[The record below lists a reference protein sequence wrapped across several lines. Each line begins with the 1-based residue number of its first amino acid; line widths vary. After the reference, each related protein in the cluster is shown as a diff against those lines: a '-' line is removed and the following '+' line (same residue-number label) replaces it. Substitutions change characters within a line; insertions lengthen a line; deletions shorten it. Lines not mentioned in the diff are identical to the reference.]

1 MGRLSDILHLR
12 REAEHHVS
20 DLPALM
26 IKAEKISANIMHG
39 MHAQRKAGSGEK
51 FWQFR
56 EYQETDRPQ
65 DIDWRQ
71 SAKTDQVLVKQRE
84 WQTTQRT
91 YLWCASG
98 ASMDFTSSP
107 KQYTK
112 QDTTHIIALSLALLL
127 RQSEE
132 QIGLF
137 GDLKTGHS
145 EDKIQNIGQLLLQQ
159 SAVNARLPDTDNFAL
174 PRHASFIGVGDFLS
188 PIDDI
193 THSMSSV
200 SANAENGLLIQ
211 ILDPAELDLRYKGR
225 VRFRGMEDDELELV
239 NNVSSIRQEYKQRIS
254 HHTDQVKALCHEQ
267 NWSYILHNTSDDIAN
282 TLKGIWQLM
291 DRTQVQP

>member
-98 ASMDFTSSP
+98 ASMDFASSS
-107 KQYTK
+107 KHYTK
-112 QDTTHIIALSLALLL
+112 QDTAHIIALSLALLL

-159 SAVNARLPDTDNFAL
+159 SPINAPLPDTTHFAL
-174 PRHASFIGVGDFLS
+174 PRHASFIGIGDFLS
-188 PIDDI
+188 PIEDI
-193 THSMSSV
+193 TRSMASV
-200 SANAENGLLIQ
+200 STNAENGLLIQ
-211 ILDPAELDLRYKGR
+211 ILDLAELELSYKGR
-225 VRFRGMEDDELELV
+225 VRFRGIEDSELELV
-239 NNVSSIRQEYKQRIS
+239 NNVSSIRQEYKQRIN
-254 HHTDQVKALCHEQ
+254 HHTNQVKALCHEQ
-267 NWSYILHNTSDDIAN
+267 NWSYILHNTHDDIAD
-282 TLKGIWQLM
+282 TLKNIWQLM

>member
-12 REAEHHVS
+12 RKAEHHVS

-71 SAKTDQVLVKQRE
+71 SAKTDQVLIKQRE

-107 KQYTK
+107 KHYTK
-112 QDTTHIIALSLALLL
+112 QDTAHIIALSLALLL

-159 SAVNARLPDTDNFAL
+159 SAANAPLPDTMHFAL
-174 PRHASFIGVGDFLS
+174 PRHASFIGIGDFLS
-188 PIDDI
+188 PIEDI
-193 THSMSSV
+193 TRSMASV

-211 ILDPAELDLRYKGR
+211 ILDPAELNLSYKGR
-225 VRFRGMEDDELELV
+225 VRFRGIEDGELELV

-254 HHTDQVKALCHEQ
+254 HHTDQAKALCHEQ
-267 NWSYILHNTSDDIAN
+267 NWSYILHNTHDDIAD